1 MTRTT
6 KTACFASVSVTY
18 CCLRSCPE
26 TQQLKTTMICNF
38 LPIFGLISWFLCCF
52 HLCSFMLLHPKEK
65 LAGVGFSC
73 NISSILASLWVS
85 FVIQETQ
92 SGWTSRDMTSTLQ
105 GMQGLRSCT
114 VISTTFHWSKKDPR
128 PDSKG
133 EKYRS
138 HLWMGRAATAHLY

>member
-1 MTRTT
+1 MTWTT

-26 TQQLKTTMICNF
+26 SQQLKTTMICNF

-52 HLCSFMLLHPKEK
+52 HLCSFMLLHLEENWLGLNSAVTSRVSWP
-65 LAGVGFSC
+65 L
-73 NISSILASLWVS
+73 LWVS
-85 FVIQETQ
+85 FVTQETQ
-92 SGWTSRDMTSTLQ
+92 SGWTCRDMTSTLQ

-128 PDSKG
+128 SDSKG
-133 EKYRS
+133 EKYRT
-138 HLWMGRAATAHLY
+138 HLWMGRAAMAHLY